1 VKEFIIRKTPYLH
14 NIITD
19 NEIVHNPISSTCSDF
34 QSHSWTF
41 YFILRENTKAKMY
54 AFLSFLPNII

>member
-41 YFILRENTKAKMY
+41 FILRENTIAKLY
-54 AFLSFLPNII
+54 